1 MEAPGQHT
9 PNDDQ
14 EYSPPPLPA
23 FPPSTAV
30 SPSAFTRFR
39 ITIPTG
45 WHLDAS
51 QALQDTVSEPLM
63 ANQSHVA
70 NEVHA
75 RSKELFNIRTS
86 YLETLIRRV
95 AAAIPLLPGTA
106 TTTVD
111 HPPTGD
117 PDLDAFL
124 AGGPDHNPYT
134 PFAAS
139 AEDMFLLGPVCQPPI
154 CTLVLEVDT
163 SALKTPH
170 WPLMHRLGLP
180 EVALS
185 DLSAMGLT
193 HLVQVLAEEQV
204 ARQTSANNR
213 RGQGGKS

>member
-1 MEAPGQHT
+1 MEAPGQGT

-14 EYSPPPLPA
+14 EYPH
-23 FPPSTAV
+23 PSTPAP
-30 SPSAFTRFR
+30 SPIATATAPAITRFR

-51 QALQDTVSEPLM
+51 QALQDAVSEPLM

-70 NEVHA
+70 NEAHA
-75 RSKELFNIRTS
+75 RSKELFNIRTP

-95 AAAIPLLPGTA
+95 SAAIPLLPGTA
-106 TTTVD
+106 TMATD

-134 PFAAS
+134 PFAS
-139 AEDMFLLGPVCQPPI
+139 TDEDLFLLGPVFQPPI
-154 CTLVLEVDT
+154 CTLVLEVDA

-170 WPLMHRLGLP
+170 WPLMHRRGLP

-193 HLVQVLAEEQV
+193 HLVQILAEEQV
-204 ARQTSANNR
+204 ARQSSTANR
-213 RGQGGKS
+213 KGKGGKS